1 VASVVVVGGGL
12 AGLACAFRLTRAG
25 HEVEVLERQA
35 EAGGSSRAD
44 ARGRFVL
51 DAGSVFDLDR
61 SPTLRA
67 LARALGISDRLRP
80 LARASCAVLRDFELH
95 PVDPRRPLALAA
107 SPLLSLP
114 ARARLARLGLELAR
128 RWPHLDPRR
137 PEALLALD
145 RADAAAE
152 LRRAVGA
159 EALEYLLAPLLA
171 ASCPGGLAA
180 TSWAGALLALRAAL
194 ALRRPGSLS
203 HGDGTLTRALA
214 ERVNLRPGC
223 QVLSVETES
232 GGARVSYRSR
242 GGSSRVLADA
252 AVVALPARAAAALCP
267 KLTPAERGFLEQA
280 RSARA
285 IEVLLLLDSPPA
297 TLRHHRVLFPR
308 PEGVELAALALDHDR
323 PGVAPPGAGL
333 LRARLGPQESERLW
347 GAPDE
352 ALRDHVQEQL
362 GRTPLGRLRAREFA
376 VRRDAQRPLCEPGAL
391 ARLARFQARLD
402 RSPRL
407 AFATDPLPGPDLEA
421 TLASGARAATEVAR
435 GL

>member
-1 VASVVVVGGGL
+1 MASVVVVGGGL

-25 HEVEVLERQA
+25 HEVELLEREA
-35 EAGGSSRAD
+35 EAGGSCRAD

-51 DAGSVFDLDR
+51 DAGSVFDLEGA
-61 SPTLRA
+61 PTLRG

-80 LARASCAVLRDFELH
+80 LARASCAVLRDFALH

-107 SPLLSLP
+107 SRLLSLP

-128 RWPHLDPRR
+128 RWPHLDPLR
-137 PEALLALD
+137 PEALAAPD
-145 RADAAAE
+145 RVDAAAV
-152 LRRAVGA
+152 LRRTVGA

-171 ASCPGGLAA
+171 TRSPGGLAR
-180 TSWAGALLALRAAL
+180 TSWAAALLALRDEL
-194 ALRRPGSLS
+194 GLRRPGSLS

-214 ERVNLRPGC
+214 RRVNLRPGC

-232 GGARVSYRSR
+232 GGARVTYRAR
-242 GGSSRVLADA
+242 GHTSRVLADA

-280 RSARA
+280 RGARA
-285 IEVLLLLDSPPA
+285 IEVLLLLDTPPA
-297 TLRHHRVLFPR
+297 TLRHHRILFPR
-308 PEGVELAALALDHDR
+308 PEGLALAALALDHDR

-333 LRARLGPQESERLW
+333 LRARLTPEASERLW
-347 GAPDE
+347 AAPDE

-362 GRTPLGRLRAREFA
+362 GRTPIGRLRAREFA
-376 VRRDAQRPLCEPGAL
+376 VRREAESPLCEPGAL
-391 ARLARFQARLD
+391 SRLARFQARLD

-407 AFATDPLPGPDLEA
+407 AFAGDPLPGPGLEA
-421 TLASGARAATEVAR
+421 AVASGARAATEIAR
-435 GL
+435 DL